1 MYLDNRDCVNFFK
14 KKYTKVKGKLALN
27 FLDDVTCI
35 KLSMNDSLN
44 V

>member
-1 MYLDNRDCVNFFK
+1 MYLDNRDCVNFFFLK
-14 KKYTKVKGKLALN
+14 NTKVKGKLALN